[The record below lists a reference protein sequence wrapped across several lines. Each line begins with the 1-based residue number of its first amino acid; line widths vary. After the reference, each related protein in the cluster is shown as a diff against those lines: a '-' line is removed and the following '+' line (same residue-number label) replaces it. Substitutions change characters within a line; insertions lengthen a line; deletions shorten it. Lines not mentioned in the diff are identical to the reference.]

1 MSFAAWLRP
10 QKMLVLVVTTMA
22 VFAATAAW
30 LVWRLAE
37 QDRTLQAQQIRER
50 LESAADLV
58 SGELRQR
65 LSRLEGRLAAVSTL
79 AAADRPAAAARSAEA
94 LGEDGLIVLAGPH
107 GLPLHDLLRC
117 VSLRSV

>member
-79 AAADRPAAAARSAEA
+79 AARSAEA

-107 GLPLHDLLRC
+107 GLPSHDLLRC